1 MEEKILIREFLKHL
15 VITIDSF
22 NDGLRELLYEDEH
35 SGEADVIEE
44 ELPAAKEMAF
54 EFSAISFDEVR
65 NLLAAKA
72 REGKSEKIKD
82 LLAIFKAGKL
92 SDVNEKNYQELYDMA
107 KNI

>member
-1 MEEKILIREFLKHL
+1 MEEKALIRAFLKHL
-15 VITIDSF
+15 VITVDSF

-35 SGEADVIEE
+35 PNIEVEEE
-44 ELPAAKEMAF
+44 ELPVVKEMAI
-54 EFSAISFDEVR
+54 EINTISFDEVR

>member
-35 SGEADVIEE
+35 PNVTEVVEE
-44 ELPAAKEMAF
+44 EIPVVKEMAF
-54 EFSAISFDEVR
+54 EISAISFDEVR
-65 NLLAAKA
+65 NLLTAKA
-72 REGKSEKIKD
+72 REGKSDKIKD
-82 LLAIFKAGKL
+82 LLAIFKAEKL

-107 KNI
+107 KSI